1 MCVKIY
7 VKHPKP
13 IALVTDE
20 DFKDFLMFLEA
31 PFLLIEVPIL
41 FVDLVL
47 TLLKLFFLFFDHRFS
62 ISPAFVVNF
71 ASFLES
77 IYVGQQALYETDHL
91 GRVVVVS

>member
-1 MCVKIY
+1 MLLK
-7 VKHPKP
+7 
-13 IALVTDE
+13 
-20 DFKDFLMFLEA
+20 A
-31 PFLLIEVPIL
+31 PLLLIEAHIL

-62 ISPAFVVNF
+62 ISPAIVVNF

-91 GRVVVVS
+91 GRVGVVS